1 MNNHLNKIREVHRLE
16 ECPCVLWLTLTKEKN
31 LLKGRSTEW
40 LIILKPYQ
48 NSSCGIQEMRG
59 VNLVSGLHN
68 LYIEY

>member
-1 MNNHLNKIREVHRLE
+1 M
-16 ECPCVLWLTLTKEKN
+16 LWLTSTKKKN

-59 VNLVSGLHN
+59 VSLVSGLHN